1 MTLEILNTVFL
12 GIIAFFFLAMTLVL
26 VPVFLKVR
34 SATEEARA
42 LTADVR
48 VKIDPVVARVRDIA
62 DDVEGVT
69 ATVRREVDRLGTSAE
84 RVATRVNEMVAL
96 AEMVQN
102 EVREPLIKSV
112 ATISGLRRMLSR
124 LF

>member
-1 MTLEILNTVFL
+1 VTLEILNTVFL

-26 VPVFLKVR
+26 VPVLLKVR

-62 DDVEGVT
+62 DDVEGMT

-112 ATISGLRRMLSR
+112 ATVSGLRRMLSR
-124 LF
+124 LV